1 MLNLGLFMM
10 PIHPAGKDLGSSL
23 REDEELVLLADK
35 LNFSESWMGEHY
47 SSSGEPVPSPL
58 IFNSSLIN
66 KTKNIKFGTGVVS
79 LPQQHPGVIAG
90 HVALFDHLSKGRFIF
105 GIGAGGLVCGL
116 QCRDT

>member
-58 IFNSSLIN
+58 IFNSSLIHR
-66 KTKNIKFGTGVVS
+66 TKNIKFGKYNLCLIILIKES
-79 LPQQHPGVIAG
+79 NMP
-90 HVALFDHLSKGRFIF
+90 
-105 GIGAGGLVCGL
+105 LVL
-116 QCRDT
+116 YL